1 MGNLCLEII
10 QWRQVCQ
17 GIWTSLPHIAVDW
30 IHVLCV
36 RVLVKWYVMYKF
48 LSLSQVSQAR
58 LRALQ
63 SWHASSW
70 ALRQFHLASEPS
82 CSFGVFRMKNKV
94 LSVVTTLPQQ
104 GFGMILKAVLP
115 ICYFWIY
122 TDVRVCVC
130 ACRDIS
136 ATKNLAENT
145 KQSFQQLPLPRGT
158 QSQWRKSPFCIC
170 APCGPP
176 SPTCDKGKSHR
187 KHPGRMKRY
196 RLWHW
201 HMCKQFSDIVFCLL
215 VHCMISVQ
223 TSRSESGQ
231 ETNPFL
237 SVRSTTGML
246 SSQTMLA
253 LNIGLGAGLAL
264 APLEASAFD
273 FCESSAAGFV
283 AGTPSVVISTEDSSY
298 CIFALLGL
306 AASALALLGLDPIGA
321 DGADS
326 AADPWTPTFASSS
339 ESDNTTIG
347 T

>member
-82 CSFGVFRMKNKV
+82 CSLGVFRMKNKV

-104 GFGMILKAVLP
+104 GLGMILKAALP

-130 ACRDIS
+130 AGTLVQPKTLQKTPSNHSNNCLFREGRSRSDG
-136 ATKNLAENT
+136 NLPFAFALRAVRPHRLLTRASHIESTLGEWN
-145 KQSFQQLPLPRGT
+145 GT
-158 QSQWRKSPFCIC
+158 GSGTDTC
-170 APCGPP
+170 ANNF
-176 SPTCDKGKSHR
+176 
-187 KHPGRMKRY
+187 
-196 RLWHW
+196 L
-201 HMCKQFSDIVFCLL
+201 ILIFCLL

-223 TSRSESGQ
+223 TSRSE
-231 ETNPFL
+231 
-237 SVRSTTGML
+237 
-246 SSQTMLA
+246 
-253 LNIGLGAGLAL
+253 
-264 APLEASAFD
+264 
-273 FCESSAAGFV
+273 
-283 AGTPSVVISTEDSSY
+283 
-298 CIFALLGL
+298 
-306 AASALALLGLDPIGA
+306 
-321 DGADS
+321 
-326 AADPWTPTFASSS
+326 
-339 ESDNTTIG
+339 
-347 T
+347 

>member
-1 MGNLCLEII
+1 
-10 QWRQVCQ
+10 
-17 GIWTSLPHIAVDW
+17 
-30 IHVLCV
+30 
-36 RVLVKWYVMYKF
+36 
-48 LSLSQVSQAR
+48 
-58 LRALQ
+58 
-63 SWHASSW
+63 
-70 ALRQFHLASEPS
+70 
-82 CSFGVFRMKNKV
+82 
-94 LSVVTTLPQQ
+94 
-104 GFGMILKAVLP
+104 
-115 ICYFWIY
+115 
-122 TDVRVCVC
+122 
-130 ACRDIS
+130 
-136 ATKNLAENT
+136 
-145 KQSFQQLPLPRGT
+145 
-158 QSQWRKSPFCIC
+158 
-170 APCGPP
+170 
-176 SPTCDKGKSHR
+176 
-187 KHPGRMKRY
+187 
-196 RLWHW
+196 
-201 HMCKQFSDIVFCLL
+201 
-215 VHCMISVQ
+215 MISVQ

-283 AGTPSVVISTEDSSY
+283 AGTPSVAISTEDSSY